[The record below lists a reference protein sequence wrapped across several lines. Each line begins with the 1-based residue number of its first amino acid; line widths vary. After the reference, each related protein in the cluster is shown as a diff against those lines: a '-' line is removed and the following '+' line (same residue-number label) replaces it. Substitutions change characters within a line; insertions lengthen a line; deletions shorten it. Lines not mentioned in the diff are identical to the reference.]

1 MGEQTP
7 PRVWIQA
14 SCKKEH
20 LPGLK
25 GSKRKTDTPEWW
37 SSLTFCTTYVACGA
51 TAADTTHQCC
61 RRQGC
66 TSDTPSPLYPTRT
79 FLLHVL
85 AWRGT
90 QTEPHIWEDSRLCP
104 ACGSL
109 PHNERIRAPAHELVL
124 YRAMSTH
131 HVLMSCPGIGPS
143 PTLTIP
149 KGYHISPNP
158 STGCHILGL
167 WFHPQAISVA
177 HIHWTGPRGS
187 VRCRCLHPHRPAP
200 REAQCQSNGLRP
212 ADGGTAAGC
221 VCV

>member
-1 MGEQTP
+1 MDTGVLHHDHL
-7 PRVWIQA
+7 PRVIGVQ
-14 SCKKEH
+14 S
-20 LPGLK
+20 
-25 GSKRKTDTPEWW
+25 KTDTPEWW
-37 SSLTFCTTYVACGA
+37 NSLAICTKYVARGA
-51 TAADTTHQCC
+51 TLADTIHQCC

-66 TSDTPSPLYPTRT
+66 TPDTPFPLYPTRT

-104 ACGSL
+104 ARGSI

-149 KGYHISPNP
+149 TGYHISSPLRIP
-158 STGCHILGL
+158 FSRLVTRRASSGT
-167 WFHPQAISVA
+167 
-177 HIHWTGPRGS
+177 HIHWMGPRGPS
-187 VRCRCLHPHRPAP
+187 PV
-200 REAQCQSNGLRP
+200 
-212 ADGGTAAGC
+212 
-221 VCV
+221 

>member
-1 MGEQTP
+1 MRCNDCRHYP
-7 PRVWIQA
+7 SSVAVARV
-14 SCKKEH
+14 SPLSLH
-20 LPGLK
+20 LHYTLYA
-25 GSKRKTDTPEWW
+25 
-37 SSLTFCTTYVACGA
+37 LFFCTFSPGVGPRRNHIPGRTPGYVQLV
-51 TAADTTHQCC
+51 DRYHTTQ
-61 RRQGC
+61 
-66 TSDTPSPLYPTRT
+66 
-79 FLLHVL
+79 
-85 AWRGT
+85 
-90 QTEPHIWEDSRLCP
+90 
-104 ACGSL
+104 
-109 PHNERIRAPAHELVL
+109 AHELVL

-131 HVLMSCPGIGPS
+131 YVLISCPGIGPS

-149 KGYHISPNP
+149 KGYHISPNL